1 MIRNAT
7 LHHGIAAALIASLA
21 LAGCKRDA
29 EEDTTAMTPPPMTTP
44 APLPPADPMP
54 TATPT
59 ALNVTSITL
68 GTAAGADN
76 RITSPVASFGTGDN
90 IIVSVA
96 TDGAASN
103 ATVAAKLLFQ
113 DGQVAG
119 EESQAVNTTGPA
131 ITNITFTNANPW
143 PTGTYRAEVSI
154 NGAMAQSAQF
164 VVQ

>member
-1 MIRNAT
+1 MTRTAK
-7 LHHGIAAALIASLA
+7 LHYGIAAALIASLA
-21 LAGCKRDA
+21 LAGCNRDV
-29 EEDTTAMTPPPMTTP
+29 EEDTTAMTPPMTTP

-54 TATPT
+54 SPMPT
-59 ALNVTSITL
+59 ALNVTSVTL

-76 RITSPVASFGTGDN
+76 RITSPVASFGTGDD

-119 EESQAVNTTGPA
+119 EESQTVNTTGPA
-131 ITNITFTNANPW
+131 ITNITFSNANPW
-143 PTGTYRAEVSI
+143 PAGTYKAEIWI

-164 VVQ
+164 AVQ